1 MGRIRGW
8 KRVTRLGAP
17 GRRGASVT
25 LAAVALLSAACD
37 EGSPSTLDSRGP
49 GAARIEGL
57 WWLMLWI
64 SVVVMAIVLGFLVF
78 AVIKGRRAD
87 AVADHRA
94 RWGEP
99 FIVVAGVII
108 PAVILTAVFALSL
121 RDMAAIARP
130 DEPASMTVEV
140 VGHDWWWEA
149 RYNGGEIVTANEIH
163 IPAGQPVRVELTT
176 DDVLHSFWVPQL
188 QAKTDTVPGRVNHTW
203 LEADMPGRYRGQCA
217 EFCGLQHAKMAFFVV
232 AQSPDDF
239 EAWLENQSE
248 PAQEPAGDAS
258 ARAGQDVFLNSTCSG
273 CHAIEGTAAASDV
286 GPDLTHLAS
295 RDTIAGG
302 VLDNNRNNLEQFISD
317 PQSLKPGVSM
327 PPTDLTS
334 EDLQALVDYLEQ
346 LD

>member
-1 MGRIRGW
+1 MRGW
-8 KRVTRLGAP
+8 KRSPGPNA
-17 GRRGASVT
+17 GRRAGGF
-25 LAAVALLSAACD
+25 AAAAAAALLVTACD

-64 SVVVMAIVLGFLVF
+64 SVVVMAVVIGLLVV
-78 AVIKGRRAD
+78 AVVKGRRSD
-87 AVADHRA
+87 AAADHRA

-99 FIVVAGVII
+99 FIVVGGVVI
-108 PAVILTAVFALSL
+108 PAVILTAVFAISL

-130 DEPASMTVEV
+130 DRPTSMTVEV

-149 RYNGGEIVTANEIH
+149 RYDGGEVVTANEIH

-188 QAKTDTVPGRVNHTW
+188 QAKTDTVPGRINHTW
-203 LEADMPGRYRGQCA
+203 LEASRPGRYRGQCA

-232 AQSPDDF
+232 AQSPEDF
-239 EAWLENQSE
+239 DAWLENESE
-248 PAQEPAGDAS
+248 PAQEPTDAN
-258 ARAGQDVFLNSTCSG
+258 ARAGQEVFLSSTCSG
-273 CHAIEGTAAASDV
+273 CHAVEGTAAASDV
-286 GPDLTHLAS
+286 GPDLTHLAA

-302 VLDNNRNNLEQFISD
+302 VLDNNRDNLERFISD

-327 PPTDLTS
+327 PPTELSLD
-334 EDLQALVDYLEQ
+334 DLQALVDYMEQ

>member
-1 MGRIRGW
+1 MGRTRGRN
-8 KRVTRLGAP
+8 RVTMPGAP
-17 GRRGASVT
+17 NRIG
-25 LAAVALLSAACD
+25 LAVVLAVMGFLPAACD

-49 GAARIEGL
+49 GAARIESL

-64 SVVVMAIVLGFLVF
+64 SVVAMAVVLGFLIF
-78 AVIKGRRAD
+78 AFVKGRRAD

-121 RDMAAIARP
+121 RDMAALAQP
-130 DEPASMTVEV
+130 DEPASMTIEI

-149 RYNGGEIVTANEIH
+149 RYDGGEIVTANEIH
-163 IPAGQPVRVELTT
+163 MPAGQPVRVELTT

-203 LEADMPGRYRGQCA
+203 LEADKPGRYRGQCA

-239 EAWLENQSE
+239 DAWLEEQSQ
-248 PAQEPAGDAS
+248 PAQQPVDAS
-258 ARAGQDVFLNSTCSG
+258 ARAGQGVFLNSTCSG
-273 CHAIEGTAAASDV
+273 CHAIEGTAATADV

-295 RDTIAGG
+295 RDTIAAG
-302 VLDNNRNNLEQFISD
+302 VLDNNRNNLEQFVSD
-317 PQSLKPGVSM
+317 PQSLKPGAIM
-327 PPTDLTS
+327 PPTQLS
-334 EDLQALVDYLEQ
+334 SQELQALVDYLEQ
-346 LD
+346 LE

>member
-1 MGRIRGW
+1 MRGW
-8 KRVTRLGAP
+8 KFVTRLHAP
-17 GRRGASVT
+17 GRTGSFAT
-25 LAAVALLSAACD
+25 LVLGALLLAACD

-64 SVVVMAIVLGFLVF
+64 SVVVMAIVLGFLVL
-78 AVIKGRRAD
+78 AVVKGRRGD

-121 RDMAAIARP
+121 RDMSALARP
-130 DEPASMTVEV
+130 DEPTSMTVEV
-140 VGHDWWWEA
+140 VGHNWWWEA

-163 IPAGQPVRVELTT
+163 IPAGQRVRVELTT
-176 DDVLHSFWVPQL
+176 DDVIHSFWVPQL
-188 QAKTDTVPGRVNHTW
+188 QAKTDMIPGRVNHTW
-203 LEADMPGRYRGQCA
+203 LEADRPGRYRGQCA

-232 AQSPDDF
+232 AQTPDDF
-239 EAWLENQSE
+239 DAWLEDQSE
-248 PAQEPAGDAS
+248 PAQPPVDAG
-258 ARAGQDVFLNSTCSG
+258 ARAGQEVFLNSTCAG
-273 CHAIEGTAAASDV
+273 CHAIDGTSAATDV

-302 VLDNNRNNLEQFISD
+302 VLDNNRDNLEQFITD
-317 PQSLKPGVSM
+317 PQGLKPGVSM
-327 PPTDLTS
+327 PPTELSS
-334 EDLQALVDYLEQ
+334 EELQALVDYLEQ

>member
-1 MGRIRGW
+1 VGRTRAV
-8 KRVTRLGAP
+8 KRVAP
-17 GRRGASVT
+17 ARPATGF
-25 LAAVALLSAACD
+25 AVVVMGGLFAACD

-64 SVVVMAIVLGFLVF
+64 SIAVMAIVLGFLVF
-78 AVIKGRRAD
+78 AVVKARRIE

-99 FIVVAGVII
+99 FIVVAGVVV

-121 RDMAAIARP
+121 RDMAALARP
-130 DEPASMTVEV
+130 DESASMTVEV
-140 VGHDWWWEA
+140 VAHDWWWEA
-149 RYNGGEIVTANEIH
+149 RYDGGRIVTANEIH

-188 QAKTDTVPGRVNHTW
+188 QAKTDTVPGRTNYTW
-203 LEADMPGRYRGQCA
+203 LEADEPGRYRGQCA

-232 AQSPDDF
+232 AQDADDF
-239 EAWLENQSE
+239 EAWLDNESQ
-248 PAQEPAGDAS
+248 PAQEPTDAS
-258 ARAGQDVFLNSTCSG
+258 AQAGREVFLNSTCSG
-273 CHAIEGTAAASDV
+273 CHAIAGTAAASDV
-286 GPDLTHLAS
+286 GPDLTHLAG
-295 RDTIAGG
+295 RDTIASG
-302 VLDNNRNNLEQFISD
+302 VLDNNRTNLEQFITD

-346 LD
+346 LN

>member
-1 MGRIRGW
+1 MRGW
-8 KRVTRLGAP
+8 KRATRLGAP
-17 GRRGASVT
+17 SRIGSFVT
-25 LAAVALLSAACD
+25 LAVVALLGAGCD

-64 SVVVMAIVLGFLVF
+64 SVVVMAIVLGFLVL
-78 AVIKGRRAD
+78 AVVKGRRAD

-99 FIVVAGVII
+99 LIVVAGVII

-121 RDMAAIARP
+121 RDMAALAQP

-149 RYNGGEIVTANEIH
+149 RYDGGIVTANEIH

-176 DDVLHSFWVPQL
+176 DDVIHSFWVPQL
-188 QAKTDTVPGRVNHTW
+188 QAKTDMIPGRINHTW
-203 LEADMPGRYRGQCA
+203 LEADRPGRYRGQCA

-239 EAWLENQSE
+239 DAWLEDQSE
-248 PAQEPAGDAS
+248 PGQQPVDAS
-258 ARAGQDVFLNSTCSG
+258 ALAGREVFLNSTCAG
-273 CHAIEGTAAASDV
+273 CHAIEGTAADADV

-295 RDTIAGG
+295 RDTIASG
-302 VLDNNRNNLEQFISD
+302 VLDNNRNNLEKFVSD

-327 PPTDLTS
+327 PPTELSS

-346 LD
+346 LE